1 MVSMLSQ
8 STGPATGS
16 PMAEAG
22 ILWEQ
27 VRDCILRAAE
37 EVPEAMYS
45 YRPVAGVR
53 TFGELIGHIAG
64 AQNTFC
70 ALALGEKPPR
80 EDAIETAHLT
90 KASLLQALRESNAY
104 CARAYAQD
112 ASALTA
118 PAAAFGGKRTRSY
131 MLMLNVAHDNEHYG
145 SIVTYMRMNGMVP
158 PSSQPSR

>member
-1 MVSMLSQ
+1 MVAQ
-8 STGPATGS
+8 STEPTIGFPA
-16 PMAEAG
+16 AEVR

-27 VRDCILRAAE
+27 VRDYILRAAE

-45 YRPVAGVR
+45 YRPAAAVR
-53 TFGELIGHIAG
+53 SFGELIGHIAG

-70 ALALGEKPPR
+70 ALALGEKPAR
-80 EDAIETAHLT
+80 EDAIEKAHTT

-104 CARAYAQD
+104 CARAYAQE
-112 ASALTA
+112 ASALAA
-118 PAAAFGGKRTRSY
+118 PAAAFAGKRTRSY

-145 SIVTYMRMNGMVP
+145 SIVTYMRLNGMVP